1 MEFARKDLADIQLVR
16 ENDLYTLTLL
26 RSRGP
31 AFEGGR
37 IGLTGSRRV

>member
-1 MEFARKDLADIQLVR
+1 MEFVKKDLADIQLDRV
-16 ENDLYTLTLL
+16 NDLFTLTML